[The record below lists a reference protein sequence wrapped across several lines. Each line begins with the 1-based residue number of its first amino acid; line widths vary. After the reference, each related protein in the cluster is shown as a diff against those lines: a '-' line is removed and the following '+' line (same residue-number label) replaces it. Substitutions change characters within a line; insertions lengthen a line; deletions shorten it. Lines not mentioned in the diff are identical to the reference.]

1 MAQRVL
7 SMALLTVLAAT
18 GTARELTSA
27 YVVPAAAN
35 AKGSGGTSWHTD
47 LTLSNPHGY
56 NLPVTLVLLPSNRD
70 NSAAVPMVDIELF
83 PYESLNLWNVLGPDG
98 FDAVETTGALLVY
111 ADDLAIDC
119 SASTTAC
126 DFAVFSR
133 TYTLDPAGRGGE
145 FGQAIPG
152 FPANLGLDRT
162 VLAYLPQLLEDSD
175 SRTNVGAAS
184 WTDEWVQVRLELQD
198 AAGQIIDRHDTW
210 IPPYGHAQ
218 WRLPRGVQGGTAVM
232 FIVGGPSDA
241 ALYPYASVVNRATG
255 DPAYVEAHLSPVGLT
270 AQAAGARVGA
280 GVGAGV
286 GARALPGRIEVPTFS
301 VERLRSGVR

>member
-7 SMALLTVLAAT
+7 FALFLASLAAT

-35 AKGSGGTSWHTD
+35 ATGNGGTSWHTD
-47 LTLSNPHGY
+47 LTVSNPHGY

-70 NSAAVPMVDIELF
+70 NSDAVPMLDVELY

-98 FDAVETTGALLVY
+98 FDAIETTGALLVY
-111 ADDLAIDC
+111 VDDQAIDC
-119 SASTTAC
+119 GASSTAC

-162 VLAYLPQLLEDSD
+162 VLAYMPQLLEDSD
-175 SRTNVGAAS
+175 FRTNVGAAS
-184 WTDEWVQVRLELQD
+184 WTAEWVQVRLELQD

-218 WRLPRGVQGGTAVM
+218 WRLPRGVVGGAAVM
-232 FIVGGPSDA
+232 FIVGGPADA
-241 ALYPYASVVNRATG
+241 VLYPYASVVNWATG
-255 DPAYVEAHLSPVGLT
+255 DPVYVEAQCTTVGLT
-270 AQAAGARVGA
+270 AQAAGTRAGGRART
-280 GVGAGV
+280 
-286 GARALPGRIEVPTFS
+286 LPDRIEVPTFS
-301 VERLRSGVR
+301 VERLRSRFR